1 MKAIPWLYHISF
13 DGKLPE
19 KLTPRLPDGTN
30 KKDQG
35 EFKEFDA
42 PRVSFSPCVFRCLQA
57 IIPNVYE
64 RLFSD
69 EGQKSGCEFYVYRMK
84 SGQNVRIKTP
94 EELTKEHLVWDAHI
108 THEHCVLDPVEVI
121 SCGRVNAWV
130 DKSDPG
136 LTIYPYNDRSL
147 KPVKN
152 KLCEDAKFKLL
163 QRAENDDHRILL
175 FGEHS
180 DSIGMESLPLLP
192 VWLDWSLEGRATL

>member
-1 MKAIPWLYHISF
+1 MKAIPWLYHISP
-13 DGKLPE
+13 DGKLPA
-19 KLTPRLPDGTN
+19 KFIPRLPAGSEEKN
-30 KKDQG
+30 QG
-35 EFKEFDA
+35 VFKEFNV

-64 RLFSD
+64 QLFSE
-69 EGQKSGCEFYVYRMK
+69 EGQKNGCEFYVYRMK

-121 SCGRVNAWV
+121 NCGKVNARV

-136 LTIYPYNDRSL
+136 LTIYPYNDHSL

-163 QRAENDDHRILL
+163 QRPENDEHRILL
-175 FGEHS
+175 FGQRS
-180 DSIGMESLPLLP
+180 DDVGIESLPVCP
-192 VWLDWSLEGRATL
+192 TWYDWAMEGRTTI